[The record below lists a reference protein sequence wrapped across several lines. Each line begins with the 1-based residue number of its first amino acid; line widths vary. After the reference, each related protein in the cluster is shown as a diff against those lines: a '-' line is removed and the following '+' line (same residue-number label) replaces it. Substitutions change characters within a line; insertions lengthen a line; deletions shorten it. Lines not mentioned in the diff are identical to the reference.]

1 MYHEHISVKDFRD
14 RHFDTPN
21 DPREDEDEGADTRTL
36 TGRDESTPEPDTHAT
51 AMSLSPAHAQRSPMS
66 PQLELP
72 PVNNTAG
79 PADETRSH
87 PNRLGKLRNY
97 LRTRQDKFSAPEP
110 DRGNPDATDDLGED
124 DDEGA
129 DTRTIIGRDESTP
142 EPETPATALI
152 LSPSPAHAQRSPMFP
167 QLGLPSAN
175 NIAGP
180 SSPADE
186 TGSAHS
192 PHPNRLRRLR
202 NYLHA
207 RQDKVSVP
215 EPDRGSLIS
224 KDDVSVDNNDNEE
237 CDDRQEDSDLD
248 DNQSS
253 VYSLKTMAKRSHSTL
268 SLVSTVSSR
277 FSNLFS

>member
-1 MYHEHISVKDFRD
+1 MPSVSRTYSIKDFKD
-14 RHFDTPN
+14 RHSDTTN
-21 DPREDEDEGADTRTL
+21 DGGEDEDEGADTRTL

-51 AMSLSPAHAQRSPMS
+51 AMSLSPAHAQRNPMS

-79 PADETRSH
+79 PADGTRSH
-87 PNRLGKLRNY
+87 PNRLGKLRDY

-110 DRGNPDATDDLGED
+110 DHDNPDATNDLGED

-142 EPETPATALI
+142 EPDTHATALI
-152 LSPSPAHAQRSPMFP
+152 LSPSPAHAQRSPMSP
-167 QLGLPSAN
+167 QLELPSAN

-180 SSPADE
+180 SSPADA
-186 TGSAHS
+186 TGSAHN
-192 PHPNRLRRLR
+192 PHPTRLRKLR
-202 NYLHA
+202 NYLRP

-215 EPDRGSLIS
+215 EPDRDSLIS
-224 KDDVSVDNNDNEE
+224 MDDVSVDNNDNEE
-237 CDDRQEDSDLD
+237 CDDRQEDLD

-253 VYSLKTMAKRSHSTL
+253 IYSLKTASHVLL
-268 SLVSTVSSR
+268 SMSATQIVG
-277 FSNLFS
+277 